1 MRGSAALFECI
12 VLSCVCVCA
21 CVFKCVMKCVY
32 VCSSIQLIPSLYN
45 VWKYILFFRSMYLH
59 FYSSFYSILK
69 LFYKITMHKNQ
80 LWLLFCECKT
90 FWGAT
95 WGGCYTVWL
104 HLCIMQMT
112 HKCVCVRIDVIRHTH
127 SRITKRALHF
137 WHFGNVCII
146 QITNNK
152 HFMLMM
158 VGSSTT
164 ICSQP
169 HWQYGA
175 TLCWR
180 CTVYSV
186 WPLLTSSPGSY
197 ESPVS
202 SGPVLYCSCVR

>member
-112 HKCVCVRIDVIRHTH
+112 HKCVCVSELMSSDILIV
-127 SRITKRALHF
+127 ALLREPYTF
-137 WHFGNVCII
+137 D
-146 QITNNK
+146 
-152 HFMLMM
+152 
-158 VGSSTT
+158 
-164 ICSQP
+164 
-169 HWQYGA
+169 
-175 TLCWR
+175 TLAMY
-180 CTVYSV
+180 V
-186 WPLLTSSPGSY
+186 SY
-197 ESPVS
+197 K
-202 SGPVLYCSCVR
+202 